1 MKPAVSVGLTVRPV
15 LPVIKLKRGIKMK
28 NLTSR
33 INHSVKNLLLLAAW
47 TLSAS
52 SCYTIWDNDDCGT
65 VYQVHFKYDYNMAF
79 ADAFASQVH
88 SVTLY
93 AFDEEGKLV
102 SQQQEQGEILSN
114 GDFSMSLN
122 VAPGNYQL
130 VAWAGMAGNDKV
142 TLTEG
147 VSSIDELKCRINRT
161 GHTLLGEQ
169 VDSVGLLNPFWHGT
183 VKMGLGTESASRNS
197 WNYEDVTV
205 PLVKNSNTLRII
217 LQQMSGEGLDK
228 DDFVFSV
235 TDNNGLM
242 HHDNSLNA
250 EDGELTY
257 LPYYKASGSTDIN
270 EGNEADT
277 KLNMVIAEMSMGR
290 LMADHHPV
298 LTVRRADTGKV
309 VFSIPLIDYMD
320 MCRTVA
326 QYDMP
331 LQEYLDR
338 EDTYVMTFFLDANQ
352 SWINTQ
358 IIINDWIV
366 RYNDITP
373 EF

>member
-1 MKPAVSVGLTVRPV
+1 
-15 LPVIKLKRGIKMK
+15 MK

-33 INHSVKNLLLLAAW
+33 INHYVKNMLLLAAW

-52 SCYTIWDNDDCGT
+52 SCYTIWDNEDCGT

-102 SQQQEQGEILSN
+102 RQQKQQGEILSN
-114 GDFSMSLN
+114 EDFNMSLD

-130 VAWAGMAGNDKV
+130 LAWAGTEGNDKI
-142 TLTEG
+142 TIPELIEG
-147 VSSIDELKCRINRT
+147 ISTIDELTCRINRT
-161 GHTLLGEQ
+161 SYTLLGEQ
-169 VDSVGLLNPFWHGT
+169 VDSVGLLNPFWHGMA
-183 VKMGLGTESASRNS
+183 KIAIGGTEPVSRNT
-197 WNYEDVTV
+197 WYYEDVVV

-217 LQQMSGEGLDK
+217 LQQMNGEGLNK
-228 DDFVFSV
+228 DDFIFSV
-235 TDNNGLM
+235 TNDNGLM
-242 HHDNSLNA
+242 NYDNSLDKK
-250 EDGELTY
+250 DGKLTY
-257 LPYYKASGSTDIN
+257 LPYYKVSGSTDIEVRN
-270 EGNEADT
+270 GVDK

-290 LMADHHPV
+290 LMADSNPA
-298 LTVRRADTGKV
+298 LTVRKAGTGKV
-309 VFSIPLIDYMD
+309 VFSIPLVKYMD

-331 LQEYLDR
+331 LQEFLDR
-338 EDTYVMTFFLDANQ
+338 EDTYVMTFFLDSNQ

-366 RYNDITP
+366 RYNDVTP
-373 EF
+373 

>member
-1 MKPAVSVGLTVRPV
+1 
-15 LPVIKLKRGIKMK
+15 MK

-33 INHSVKNLLLLAAW
+33 INHYVKNMLLLAAC

-52 SCYTIWDNDDCGT
+52 SCYTIWDNEDCGT
-65 VYQVHFKYDYNMAF
+65 IYQVRFKYDYNMAF

-102 SQQQEQGEILSN
+102 SMQQQQGETLSN
-114 GDFSMSLN
+114 GDFKMSLD

-130 VAWAGMAGNDKV
+130 VAWAGTEGNDKISIPE
-142 TLTEG
+142 LTEG
-147 VSSIDELKCRINRT
+147 VSTIDELTCRINRT
-161 GHTLLGEQ
+161 GHTVLGEQ

-183 VKMGLGTESASRNS
+183 ARIGIGGAEPVSRNT

-235 TDNNGLM
+235 TDSNGLM
-242 HHDNSLNA
+242 IHDNSLNT

-257 LPYYKASGSTDIN
+257 LPYYKASGSTDISEE
-270 EGNEADT
+270 EGT
-277 KLNMVIAEMSMGR
+277 GKKLNLVIAEMSMGR
-290 LMADHHPV
+290 LMADHKP
-298 LTVRRADTGKV
+298 LLIVRRADTGKV
-309 VFSIPLIDYMD
+309 VFSIPIIKYMD

-331 LQEYLDR
+331 LQEFLDR

-366 RYNDITP
+366 RYNDI
-373 EF
+373 EH